1 VLISD
6 AEQATLLRLGATVV
20 ASPELTK
27 FSLPSGHLRILGHL
41 PSAPGLAIVG
51 ARTAD
56 AYGREL
62 AARIAT
68 SAARRGVSVISG
80 GAFGIDAA
88 AHEAALAS
96 GGHTTVVL
104 GSGLD
109 LPAPATHRG
118 LFARVVAAGGAVV
131 TPFACGQAA
140 TRWTFPRRNPWIA
153 GLARA
158 VVVVQA
164 NTQSGSLQTARAA
177 LAAGIPVFA
186 VPGPLDSPLHSG
198 CHLLVEAGARLLT
211 GVEGWAGAVPL
222 PVDDRA
228 PSEGLALWRAAG
240 VEARPLAELA
250 QAAGLSPVEA
260 LGLATTLELDGW
272 LRAAPG
278 GRFARARPEEV

>member
-1 VLISD
+1 MPVSD
-6 AEQATLLRLGATVV
+6 AERATLERLGATVV
-20 ASPELTK
+20 AAE
-27 FSLPSGHLRILGHL
+27 SLGLSLVSGHLRVLGRL

-56 AYGREL
+56 GYGREL
-62 AARIAT
+62 AARIA
-68 SAARRGVSVISG
+68 AGAVRRGLSVVSG

-88 AHEAALAS
+88 AHEAALAA

-109 LPAPATHRG
+109 QPAPATHRG
-118 LFARVVAAGGAVV
+118 LFARVVAAGGALV

-164 NTQSGSLQTARAA
+164 GAQSGSLQTARAA
-177 LAAGIPVFA
+177 LAIGVPVFVA
-186 VPGPLDSPLHSG
+186 PGPLDSPLHVG

-211 GVEGWAGAVPL
+211 SVDAWAGASP
-222 PVDDRA
+222 PIVDTRTPTEA
-228 PSEGLALWRAAG
+228 LALWRAAG
-240 VEARPLAELA
+240 AEPRPLADLAVEAGLTPA
-250 QAAGLSPVEA
+250 QA
-260 LGLATTLELDGW
+260 LGQATTLELGGW
-272 LRAAPG
+272 LRATPG
-278 GRFARARPEEV
+278 GRFARSRPEEV